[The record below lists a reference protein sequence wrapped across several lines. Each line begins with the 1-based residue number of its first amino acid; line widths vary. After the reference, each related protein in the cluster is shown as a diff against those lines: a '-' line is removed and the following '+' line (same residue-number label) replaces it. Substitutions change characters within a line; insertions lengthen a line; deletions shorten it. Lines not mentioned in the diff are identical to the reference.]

1 IRLRRM
7 PPPWFRCEGP
17 PPAAGPGLRIR
28 WGRGLRPKAVRRRP
42 GGTGSAHSPW
52 EGPVERTTVLGRTG
66 AMSVRSPDQ
75 RPIAGRR
82 APLGWEKSRKKS
94 PLDAGFFP
102 GCREG
107 SVRAVQVAQLRGP
120 RGEVGGEVGDLLVG
134 QVAGLLRHQ
143 RMLAVAAAV
152 LVQGVRQVVG
162 VLATDPGIAVV
173 ERVVAVGAVAID
185 ARLAG
190 RRALG
195 IGQGF
200 AFGDAAIGE
209 AGDGGGPALAG
220 GVGSAA
226 AGDEDEGEQACSGQ
240 LAETVRLDHGVS
252 SDRKAAMSAMS
263 WSEKLRACTSMV
275 GCLRVPLRYS
285 LSALLR

>member
-1 IRLRRM
+1 MSIASPRQRRGLTGPAADGGPSLRMSPGIRLRRM

-17 PPAAGPGLRIR
+17 PAGAGPGLRFR
-28 WGRGLRPKAVRRRP
+28 WGRGLRRKAVRRRP

-52 EGPVERTTVLGRTG
+52 EGPVEWTTVLGRTG
-66 AMSVRSPDQ
+66 AMSVRSSDQ

-143 RMLAVAAAV
+143 RMLAVAAAG

-162 VLATDPGIAVV
+162 
-173 ERVVAVGAVAID
+173 
-185 ARLAG
+185 
-190 RRALG
+190 
-195 IGQGF
+195 
-200 AFGDAAIGE
+200 
-209 AGDGGGPALAG
+209 
-220 GVGSAA
+220 
-226 AGDEDEGEQACSGQ
+226 
-240 LAETVRLDHGVS
+240 
-252 SDRKAAMSAMS
+252 
-263 WSEKLRACTSMV
+263 
-275 GCLRVPLRYS
+275 
-285 LSALLR
+285 